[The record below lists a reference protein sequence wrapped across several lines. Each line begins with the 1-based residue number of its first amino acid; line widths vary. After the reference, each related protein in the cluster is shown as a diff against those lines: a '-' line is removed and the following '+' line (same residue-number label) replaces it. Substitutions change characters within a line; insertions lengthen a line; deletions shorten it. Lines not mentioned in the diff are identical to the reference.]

1 MLQTDNVTII
11 ALTGVIALF
20 FALSQLILL
29 RKNGVMVLLWSLG
42 QASIGLG
49 LIGILSL
56 IRDPLPEAWV
66 LAPTAI
72 LLGYLI
78 CLAGLGKWAGFKL
91 PKKPMLICLGGVF
104 LTAALFQFSRQVG
117 APLGSLEAILLAPI
131 AATLIYNAW
140 FTGVEARAFKSKY
153 VYVISGIYWLK
164 GLLIS
169 ALTLGA
175 LAAIGDQYIIV
186 TSDVVKITGVAF
198 LVSTVINNMVW
209 SLQNAQ
215 DILIGHAKTGQPMS
229 EFSDVAQ
236 KVKKPAKSENSS
248 FSFSELIKKNETE
261 LTDNKK
267 SNSKDVIKAE
277 AKTVTNLELLSHEE
291 KLALLDKLTDK
302 EKNVFF
308 LAADGKKNPEIAT
321 ILNSSEASV
330 KVHRSRMTSKL
341 GLKTVESLAK
351 LRDDAQAKLEKDEE
365 VKINP
370 SPSTPDF
377 GLT

>member
-20 FALSQLILL
+20 FSLSQLILL
-29 RKNGVMVLLWSLG
+29 RKNGLTVSLWSLG
-42 QASIGLG
+42 QASIGVG
-49 LIGILSL
+49 LISILSL
-56 IRDPLPEAWV
+56 IQDPLPEAWV

-104 LTAALFQFSRQVG
+104 LTAALFQFSRKVG

-131 AATLIYNAW
+131 AATLIYSAW
-140 FTGVEARAFKSKY
+140 FTGVEAKSFKSKY
-153 VYVISGIYWLK
+153 IYVISGIYWLK
-164 GLLIS
+164 GILIA

-186 TSDVVKITGVAF
+186 TSDVVKLTGIAF

-215 DILIGHAKTGQPMS
+215 DILIGHARTSQPMS
-229 EFSDVAQ
+229 DYSDIVNNS
-236 KVKKPAKSENSS
+236 KKSVKLDNGSVGISEDIKNNDSELNNSKKTYSKDVTKSEN
-248 FSFSELIKKNETE
+248 
-261 LTDNKK
+261 
-267 SNSKDVIKAE
+267 
-277 AKTVTNLELLSHEE
+277 KTVTNLEALSYEE
-291 KLALLDKLTDK
+291 KLALLEKLTDK
-302 EKNVFF
+302 EKDVFF
-308 LAADGKKNPEIAT
+308 LAADGKKNPEIAS

-341 GLKTVESLAK
+341 GLKTVDSLAK
-351 LRDDAQAKLEKDEE
+351 LRDDTQAKIEKDEE
-365 VKINP
+365 VKVNQS
-370 SPSTPDF
+370 SPTPDF

>member
-29 RKNGVMVLLWSLG
+29 RKNGLMVSLWSLG
-42 QASIGLG
+42 QASIGVG
-49 LIGILSL
+49 MIAILSL
-56 IRDPLPEAWV
+56 IQDPLPEAWV
-66 LAPTAI
+66 VAPTAI

-104 LTAALFQFSRQVG
+104 LTAALFQFSRKVG

-131 AATLIYNAW
+131 AATLIYSAW
-140 FTGVEARAFKSKY
+140 FTGVEANSFKSKY
-153 VYVISGIYWLK
+153 IYVISGIYWLK
-164 GLLIS
+164 GILIA

-186 TSDVVKITGVAF
+186 TSDVVKLTGIAF

-215 DILIGHAKTGQPMS
+215 DLLIGHSKTSQPMS
-229 EFSDVAQ
+229 VYSELTA
-236 KVKKPAKSENSS
+236 KIKNPAKSEGSS
-248 FSFSELIKKNETE
+248 FGLSELIKNNDTE
-261 LTDNKK
+261 LTDIKK
-267 SNSKDVIKAE
+267 TRSKDPTKSE
-277 AKTVTNLELLSHEE
+277 SKTLTNLEILSYEE
-291 KLALLDKLTDK
+291 KLALLEKLTDK
-302 EKNVFF
+302 ERDVFF
-308 LAADGKKNPEIAT
+308 LAADGKKNPEIAS

-341 GLKTVESLAK
+341 GLKTVDSLSK
-351 LRDDAQAKLEKDEE
+351 LRDDTQAKIKKDEE
-365 VKINP
+365 VKINLP
-370 SPSTPDF
+370 SSTSDF

>member
-29 RKNGVMVLLWSLG
+29 RKNGLTVSLWSLG
-42 QASIGLG
+42 QASIGIG
-49 LIGILSL
+49 LISILTL
-56 IRDPLPEAWV
+56 IQDPLPEAWV
-66 LAPTAI
+66 LAPTSI

-104 LTAALFQFSRQVG
+104 LTAALFQFSRKVG

-131 AATLIYNAW
+131 AATLIYSAW
-140 FTGVEARAFKSKY
+140 FTGVEAKSFKSKY
-153 VYVISGIYWLK
+153 IYVISGIYWLK
-164 GLLIS
+164 GILI
-169 ALTLGA
+169 AGLTLGA

-186 TSDVVKITGVAF
+186 TSDVVKLTGIAF

-215 DILIGHAKTGQPMS
+215 DILIGHARTSQPMS
-229 EFSDVAQ
+229 DYSDIVNNS
-236 KVKKPAKSENSS
+236 KKSVKLDNGSVGISEDIKNNDSELNNSKKTYSKDVTKSEN
-248 FSFSELIKKNETE
+248 
-261 LTDNKK
+261 
-267 SNSKDVIKAE
+267 
-277 AKTVTNLELLSHEE
+277 KTVTNLEALSYEE
-291 KLALLDKLTDK
+291 KLALLEKLTDK
-302 EKNVFF
+302 EKDVFF
-308 LAADGKKNPEIAT
+308 LAADGKKNPEIAS

-341 GLKTVESLAK
+341 GLKTVDGLSK
-351 LRDDAQAKLEKDEE
+351 LRDDTQVNVNNNEE

-370 SPSTPDF
+370 SPSSSDF